1 MKEFLNFLL
10 ERFGIEN
17 LPSNYV
23 LIDRGD
29 IWITNKEAL
38 KIKENIKFNRI
49 GIRLIRVFKNG
60 YKLTT
65 AGAQI
70 IGHLAKKN
78 VVNLKDENLAMLFI
92 SGSDIIYKDENLE
105 KGQVI
110 VKYNKDILGVA
121 IYIGEKLKN
130 QIPRSKRIVK

>member
-1 MKEFLNFLL
+1 MKEFFNFLL
-10 ERFGIEN
+10 ERFGIGN
-17 LPSNYV
+17 LPSEHV

-29 IWITNKEAL
+29 IWISSKQAL
-38 KIKENIKFNRI
+38 KIRENIKFNRV

-78 VVNLKDENLAMLFI
+78 VVNLKDENLAMQFI
-92 SGSDIIYKDENLE
+92 SGSDINYMDENLE

-110 VKYNKDILGVA
+110 VKCNKDILGVA
-121 IYIGEKLKN
+121 IYDGEKLKN